1 MVQQSQDQDSVVQG
15 VHQTENGQSE
25 DIFKKLDEIS
35 NKMLKLAYEFK
46 RTVDEAK
53 EINRQQRREQALV
66 AQLGGRGDVIETV
79 GLQPAS
85 DTHNKKVTLSVFVL
99 LCIAYN
105 ISFACIYVN
114 LFIYFF
120 SLFLNKN
127 FLFLVCQLQ
136 SRSIC

>member
-99 LCIAYN
+99 LCIAYK
-105 ISFACIYVN
+105 ISFARINVN

-120 SLFLNKN
+120 SCFF
-127 FLFLVCQLQ
+127 FLF
-136 SRSIC
+136 

>member
-99 LCIAYN
+99 LCIAYK
-105 ISFACIYVN
+105 ISFARINVN
-114 LFIYFF
+114 LLIYFF
-120 SLFLNKN
+120 SCLFFFFFYFK
-127 FLFLVCQLQ
+127 
-136 SRSIC
+136 